1 LQTKIYGFKG
11 ESRTS
16 PLSHIKEM
24 FADLSAAQYLA
35 VRFAMRDIK
44 GMYRQSVLGIL
55 WAFIIPLVNTLVWI
69 MLRSSG
75 IVSFEHD
82 GIPYTLYV
90 FSGTML
96 WAVFTESLLAP
107 LMETTANKSILSKIN
122 FPKEGLIIAGF
133 YKLLF
138 NTGIKVMLI
147 VVMMLVYGV
156 APGSSLLLFPLALLS
171 MIVLG
176 FGLGMLIAPIG
187 LLYNDIG
194 KGLPIFMQLFMYL
207 SPVIYLVPADGT
219 LSTIMK
225 INPITPLL
233 ANCRNWLM
241 NMPGEYLSYF
251 IGINVVMVIVL
262 FAGWFFYRLSIPVIV
277 ERASQ

>member
-1 LQTKIYGFKG
+1 MQTKIYGFKG

>member
-1 LQTKIYGFKG
+1 LQVKIYGSKEHQKTGPIAHF
-11 ESRTS
+11 R
-16 PLSHIKEM
+16 EM
-24 FADLSAAQYLA
+24 FADLRQAQYLA
-35 VRFAMRDIK
+35 VRFAIRDIK
-44 GMYRQSVLGIL
+44 GMYRQSLLGIL
-55 WAFIIPLVNTLVWI
+55 WAFIVPAVNTLVWI

-75 IVSFEHD
+75 IVSFEHE
-82 GIPYTLYV
+82 GLPYVVYV

-138 NTGIKVMLI
+138 NTGIKILLI
-147 VVMMLVYGV
+147 AIMMLVYGIAPDATIIFFPFALLAMIV
-156 APGSSLLLFPLALLS
+156 AGFAVGLLL
-171 MIVLG
+171 
-176 FGLGMLIAPIG
+176 APIG
-187 LLYNDIG
+187 LLYTDIG

-207 SPVIYLVPADGT
+207 SPVIYLVPAEGT
-219 LSTIMK
+219 LRTIMT
-225 INPITPLL
+225 INPITPLIS
-233 ANCRNWLM
+233 NCRNWLM
-241 NMPGEYLSYF
+241 GMPGEYLGYF
-251 IGINVVMVIVL
+251 ISINILVVFLL